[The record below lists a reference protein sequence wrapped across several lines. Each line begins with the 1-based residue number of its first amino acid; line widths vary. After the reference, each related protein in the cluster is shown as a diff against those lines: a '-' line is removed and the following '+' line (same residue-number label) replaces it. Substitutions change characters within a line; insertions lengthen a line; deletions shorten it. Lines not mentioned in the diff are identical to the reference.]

1 METNNTPRKPKD
13 FLTFMVEKANAPDT
27 PHDVGR
33 SGNQDPKEIE
43 QITNKLK
50 KGFGRL

>member
-1 METNNTPRKPKD
+1 METNNSPRKPKD

-27 PHDVGR
+27 PHAPPL
-33 SGNQDPKEIE
+33 GNQDTKEIE
-43 QITNKLK
+43 ILTNKLK